1 MQFKKYSEI
10 PEKHRFDLEVLLE
23 GKTIEENFAEIVQ
36 ISQKLIQMKD
46 ATIW

>member
-23 GKTIEENFAEIVQ
+23 GKTVDEILP
-36 ISQKLIQMKD
+36 K
-46 ATIW
+46 

>member
-23 GKTIEENFAEIVQ
+23 AQNNWGEFCRNSPNFAKINSNEGP
-36 ISQKLIQMKD
+36 
-46 ATIW
+46 TIW